1 MKLTFKTILCFIL
14 LILLVAAA
22 NIYSTSYVL
31 RNLQEERLKT
41 SEVIFAK
48 SLSKRLFRAVIDQR
62 INKITDVLFE
72 EKGLREEKIEYI
84 LVVDKQGHL
93 LAHTYLINMPGK
105 LLKIKNSFAKKEEYR
120 LEKIEDKELSVYNI
134 AVPVMEGIK
143 QVGAIHVG
151 IRSDYVENIVT
162 PTKTA
167 SSYSLIITLL
177 ITLIAV
183 GIAIPLSRTI
193 THPLVRLKNFAEKIS
208 RGELETQIDIKTRD
222 EIGDLA
228 RAFNKMSADMH
239 KTISSLDQEINER
252 KKAEDEIKS
261 NYEVQTVLSKLLNI
275 SLQEISLEEQLE
287 IILEHIISIS
297 WVSLMSKGAV
307 FLVEDDPEVLVMK
320 AQHDLAAP
328 LLKSCAR
335 VPFSRCICGKS
346 AASGK
351 IEFAD
356 RIDERHDIQY
366 EGISPHG
373 HYCVPIMHDGKVLGV
388 INLYVKEGHQRDQRE
403 ERFLWA
409 VADVLA
415 GIIRHKQAERQ
426 IQYLAYY
433 DDLTGLPNR
442 VLFKDRVEYSL
453 KETHRYSGL
462 VAVLFLDLDNFK
474 KINDTLGHRMGDL
487 MLKEVA
493 RRLKT
498 CLRDSDTIAR
508 KNENLPENSLARLGG
523 DEFTVLLI
531 NIGQIED
538 AAKVSQ
544 RILDVISQPITL
556 DSHEVIITASIGIS
570 ICCIEDDNVDSLLK
584 HADTAMYK
592 AKKEGKNNY
601 KFFDQSMNT
610 SVMRRL
616 DLENKLRKAYIKGEF
631 ILHYQPQFDIITGE
645 IAGME
650 ALIRWQHPEM
660 GMVPPMEFITLAEET
675 GLILPIG
682 EWVLHTACEQ
692 NKAWQEAGFSPIS
705 ISVNLSSQQFKNNDI
720 INTVSKA
727 LINTGMGP
735 QYLVLE
741 ITESVIMHNNEKT
754 VGLLNNLKAM
764 GLSLAMDDFGT
775 GYSSLS
781 YLKRFPLDIIKIDRS
796 FIRDVVKSSEDAA
809 IVKAIIAMAE
819 SLKLKVIA
827 EGVETKQQLAFLSEQ
842 GCTHAQGFL
851 FSHPLQ
857 ANDISKL
864 LKREKGHD
872 MVSFITKN

>member
-1 MKLTFKTILCFIL
+1 MNLTFKTILSFIL
-14 LILLVAAA
+14 IIVLVAAA

-41 SEVIFAK
+41 SEVLFAK

-84 LVVDKQGHL
+84 MVVDKKGHL
-93 LAHTYLINMPGK
+93 LAHTYLNNIPGK
-105 LLKIKNSFAKKEEYR
+105 FLKIENAFAKKEEYR
-120 LEKIEDKELSVYNI
+120 LEKIEDRELSVYNI

-167 SSYSLIITLL
+167 SHFSLIITLI

-183 GIAIPLSRTI
+183 VIAIPLSRTI
-193 THPLVRLKNFAEKIS
+193 TNPLVRLKNFAEKIS

-228 RAFNKMSADMH
+228 GAFNKMSTDMH
-239 KTISSLDQEINER
+239 KTISSLDQEISER

-261 NYEVQTVLSKLLNI
+261 NYQVQSVLSKLLNI
-275 SLQEISLEEQLE
+275 SLQEISLEEQLK
-287 IILEHIISIS
+287 IILEHILSIS
-297 WVSLMSKGAV
+297 WVSLVSKGAI
-307 FLVEDDPEVLVMK
+307 FLVEDDAGVLVMK
-320 AQHDLAAP
+320 AQHELAAP

-335 VPFSRCICGKS
+335 VPFGRCMCGRA
-346 AASGK
+346 AASGE

-356 RIDERHDIQY
+356 RIDERHDTRY
-366 EGISPHG
+366 DGIAPHG
-373 HYCVPIMHDGKVLGV
+373 HYCVPIMHEGKVLGI
-388 INLYVKEGHQRDQRE
+388 INLYVKEGHKRDQRE

-415 GIIRHKQAERQ
+415 GIIRHKQAEKQ
-426 IQYLAYY
+426 IKYLAYY

-442 VLFKDRVEYSL
+442 VLFKDRVENSL
-453 KETHRYSGL
+453 KETQRYNGL
-462 VAVLFLDLDNFK
+462 IAVLFLDLDNFK

-493 RRLKT
+493 MRLKT
-498 CLRDSDTIAR
+498 CLRESDTIAR
-508 KNENLPENSLARLGG
+508 KNENLSESILARLGG

-531 NIGQIED
+531 NIGHIED

-544 RILDVISQPITL
+544 RILEVISQPITL

-570 ICCIEDDNVDSLLK
+570 TCCIEEENVDSLLK

-592 AKKEGKNNY
+592 AKKDGKNNY
-601 KFFDQSMNT
+601 KFFNQSMNAA
-610 SVMRRL
+610 VMRRL
-616 DLENKLRKAYIKGEF
+616 DLENKLRKAYINREF
-631 ILHYQPQFDIITGE
+631 MLYYQPQFEIVTGK
-645 IAGME
+645 IVGME

-660 GMVPPMEFITLAEET
+660 GMVPPMEFIPLAEET
-675 GLILPIG
+675 GLIVPIG
-682 EWVLHTACEQ
+682 EWVLNAACTQ
-692 NKAWQEAGFSPIS
+692 NKAWQDEGYLPIKL
-705 ISVNLSSQQFKNNDI
+705 SVNLSSQQFKNNDI
-720 INTVSKA
+720 IKTISKV
-727 LINTGMGP
+727 LKDTCMDP
-735 QYLVLE
+735 RYLVLE
-741 ITESVIMHNNEKT
+741 ITESIIMQNKEKT
-754 VGLLNNLKAM
+754 ISMLNTLNTM

-781 YLKRFPLDIIKIDRS
+781 YLKRFPLDVVKIDRS
-796 FIRDVVKSSEDAA
+796 FIKDVTGSKEDAA
-809 IVKAIIAMAE
+809 IVKAIIAMVH
-819 SLKLKVIA
+819 SLELKVIA
-827 EGVETKQQLAFLSEQ
+827 EGVETEQQLNFLLEHGCDEVQ
-842 GCTHAQGFL
+842 GYL
-851 FSHPLQ
+851 FSRPLP
-857 ANDISKL
+857 SKDVSNL
-864 LKREKGHD
+864 LRKGL
-872 MVSFITKN
+872 VLPVPR

>member
-14 LILLVAAA
+14 LILLVSTA

-31 RNLQEERLKT
+31 KNLQKERLET
-41 SEVIFAK
+41 AEVLFAR
-48 SLSKRLFRAVIDQR
+48 SLSKRLFRAVIDQK

-84 LVVDKQGHL
+84 LVFDKQGYL
-93 LAHTYLINMPGK
+93 LAHTYLINIPGE
-105 LLKIKNSFAKKEEYR
+105 LLKIKNSFTKNEEYR
-120 LEKIEDKELSVYNI
+120 LEKIEDEKLSVYNI

-143 QVGAIHVG
+143 QVGTIHVG

-167 SSYSLIITLL
+167 SGFSLIITLI

-183 GIAIPLSRTI
+183 VIAIPLSRTI
-193 THPLVRLKNFAEKIS
+193 TTPLLRLKSFAEKIS

-228 RAFNKMSADMH
+228 GAFNKMGADML
-239 KTISSLDQEINER
+239 KTITSLDREILER

-261 NYEVQTVLSKLLNI
+261 NYQAQTVISKLLNI
-275 SLQEISLEEQLE
+275 SLQEISLEEQLK

-297 WVSLMSKGAV
+297 WVSLVSKGAI
-307 FLVEDDPEVLVMK
+307 FLVEDDTGVLVMK

-335 VPFSRCICGKS
+335 VPFGRCMCGRA

-356 RIDERHDIQY
+356 RIDERHDTQY
-366 EGISPHG
+366 DGIKPHG
-373 HYCVPIMHDGKVLGV
+373 HYCVPIMHDEKVLGI
-388 INLYVKEGHQRDQRE
+388 INLYVKEGHKRDQRE
-403 ERFLWA
+403 ERFLRA

-415 GIIRHKQAERQ
+415 GIIRHKQAEKQ
-426 IQYLAYY
+426 IKYLAYY

-442 VLFKDRVEYSL
+442 VLFKDRVEHSL
-453 KETHRYSGL
+453 KETQRYNGL

-498 CLRDSDTIAR
+498 CLRESDSIAR
-508 KNENLPENSLARLGG
+508 KNETISESILARLGG

-531 NIGQIED
+531 NIMHIED

-544 RILDVISQPITL
+544 RILEVISQPITL

-570 ICCIEDDNVDSLLK
+570 TCCIEDENVDSLLK

-592 AKKEGKNNY
+592 AKKDGKNNY
-601 KFFDQSMNT
+601 KFFNQSMNT
-610 SVMRRL
+610 AVMRRL
-616 DLENKLRKAYIKGEF
+616 DLENNLRKAYINGEF
-631 ILHYQPQFDIITGE
+631 ILYYQPQFDIVTGKMV
-645 IAGME
+645 GME

-660 GMVPPMEFITLAEET
+660 GMVPPMEFIPLAEET

-682 EWVLHTACEQ
+682 EWVLNAACAQ
-692 NKAWQEAGFSPIS
+692 NKAWQDAGYLPIK
-705 ISVNLSSQQFKNNDI
+705 ISVNLSSRQFKNNDI
-720 INTVSKA
+720 IKTISKV
-727 LINTGMGP
+727 LKDTCMDP
-735 QYLVLE
+735 RYLVLE
-741 ITESVIMHNNEKT
+741 ITESIIMQNKEKT
-754 VGLLNNLKAM
+754 ISMLNTLNTM

-781 YLKRFPLDIIKIDRS
+781 YLKRFPVDVIKIDRS
-796 FIRDVVKSSEDAA
+796 FIKDVTGSKEDAA
-809 IVKAIIAMAE
+809 IVKAIIAMAH
-819 SLKLKVIA
+819 SLELKVIA
-827 EGVETKQQLAFLSEQ
+827 EGVETKQQLKFLLEHGCDEIQ
-842 GCTHAQGFL
+842 GYL
-851 FSHPLQ
+851 FSRPLP
-857 ANDISKL
+857 AEDASKL
-864 LKREKGHD
+864 LKRGL
-872 MVSFITKN
+872 VSPVPR